1 MQGTQL
7 VTFFTLIIPIL
18 LFNVSIIGYETLNA
32 FTMSMNILS
41 VIVFIA
47 AFFFMNFKMTGLM
60 MERRSSDI
68 IKKVYAL
75 LLALLVSRLIMSVG
89 EVWVQVNLTN
99 GSFEDF
105 ISFIEEN
112 QNQYVVLGFCF
123 LAYLLLILL
132 T

>member
-18 LFNVSIIGYETLNA
+18 LFNINIIGFETLNA

-47 AFFFMNFKMTGLM
+47 AFFIMNFKMTGMM
-60 MERRSSDI
+60 MEKRSSDI

-75 LLALLVSRLIMSVG
+75 LLALLVSRLLMSVL
-89 EVWVQVNLTN
+89 EVWVQVNLTK

-105 ISFIEEN
+105 ISIIEEN

-123 LAYLLLILL
+123 LTYLLIILL

>member
-1 MQGTQL
+1 
-7 VTFFTLIIPIL
+7 
-18 LFNVSIIGYETLNA
+18 
-32 FTMSMNILS
+32 MNILS